1 MQFQAFDETINESFH
16 ETASNVL
23 IQSSPV
29 SYILA
34 QLANLSAQKKS
45 HCYDHLLLDGPLD
58 TINPAKDST
67 YLLIHEFVQ
76 NLDTRLYSI
85 DTCNDPAITTHGST
99 IKAFTIGDPL
109 SVETSTIPADGK
121 DIDFTW
127 LRKDPPV
134 NESYMQELLILN
146 RFSQQIR
153 PINHIPAILLNNEKL
168 AATQFPDLSPP
179 TGKY

>member
-1 MQFQAFDETINESFH
+1 MIICFWMD
-16 ETASNVL
+16 
-23 IQSSPV
+23 
-29 SYILA
+29 
-34 QLANLSAQKKS
+34 
-45 HCYDHLLLDGPLD
+45 PLD

-67 YLLIHEFVQ
+67 YLLIHECFEQ
-76 NLDTRLYSI
+76 NLTPVYIQSI
-85 DTCNDPAITTHGST
+85 HATTQQLQLT
-99 IKAFTIGDPL
+99 VQPFKAFTIGDPL
-109 SVETSTIPADGK
+109 LVETSTIQLTEK

-179 TGKY
+179 TLVSANKATIKSFINTHETCIIKPIDGYGGYWYI